1 MIGHVKRLHDL
12 LTENSRHLTRANSPQ
27 NLVDPLLIQSVHIS
41 RPILLGTCG
50 LYFGVRMLVVL
61 LGNTVST
68 RLRYAGVLGQLQSE
82 QEWGIWWWTEL
93 KLIMVKKP

>member
-1 MIGHVKRLHDL
+1 MKKMKY
-12 LTENSRHLTRANSPQ
+12 SRHLRAKSPQ
-27 NLVDPLLIQSVHIS
+27 NLVDPLLIQSIHIS
-41 RPILLGTCG
+41 RLILLGTYG
-50 LYFGVRMLVVL
+50 LYFEVHMLVVP

-93 KLIMVKKP
+93 KLIMVIKTVIRAGN